1 MKRIASWILG
11 TVSVLVLLF
20 GYHTSTSGT
29 LATGTS
35 IHSGSFTSSAGSTG
49 TTAPST
55 TPKGTSS
62 PRTKAG
68 KTKTSGPV
76 QRKVT
81 GSIVNTEYG
90 PVQVGLTISGRKIVK
105 ASVLQY
111 PNGNDTDTQI
121 NDQALP
127 ILTHETINAQSAK
140 IDMVSGATYTSNGY
154 IHSLQS
160 ALDQAQ
166 L

>member
-1 MKRIASWILG
+1 M
-11 TVSVLVLLF
+11 
-20 GYHTSTSGT
+20 
-29 LATGTS
+29 
-35 IHSGSFTSSAGSTG
+35 
-49 TTAPST
+49 
-55 TPKGTSS
+55 
-62 PRTKAG
+62 
-68 KTKTSGPV
+68 
-76 QRKVT
+76 
-81 GSIVNTEYG
+81 
-90 PVQVGLTISGRKIVK
+90 GLTISGRKIVK